1 MYMRERERERCCEDT
16 QAVHVGED
24 QVDRSAPAGC
34 VDTAWLVRLRLPCHC
49 LRVCACVCA

>member
-1 MYMRERERERCCEDT
+1 MHVYMRERERCCEDT

-34 VDTAWLVRLRLPCHC
+34 VDTA
-49 LRVCACVCA
+49 